1 MNISSKTF
9 LKIKGIDT
17 IMSEE
22 EGTIRVRLPEEG
34 EVLGQVI
41 QMLGNRILSV
51 RCTDGYTRKVRISGK
66 HRRRMW
72 VNLGDVITL
81 LPDYGMDEEQ
91 WGTMTHRYK
100 AKGSKLLYQ
109 RKLIPEEYLL

>member
-1 MNISSKTF
+1 
-9 LKIKGIDT
+9 
-17 IMSEE
+17 MSE

-41 QMLGNRILSV
+41 QMLGNRILLV
-51 RCTDGYTRKVRISGK
+51 RCVDGNTRKVRISGK

-72 VNLGDVITL
+72 VNQGDVIAIM
-81 LPDYGMDEEQ
+81 PDYGMDELQ

-100 AKGSKLLYQ
+100 SKGAKLLHQ
-109 RKLIPEEYLL
+109 RKLIPEEYLI